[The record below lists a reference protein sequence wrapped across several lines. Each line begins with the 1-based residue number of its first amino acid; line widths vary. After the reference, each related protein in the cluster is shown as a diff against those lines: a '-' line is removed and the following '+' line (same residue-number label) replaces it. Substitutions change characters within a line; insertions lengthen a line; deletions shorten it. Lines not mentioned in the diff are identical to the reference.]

1 MSRESQQSYSPPLG
15 VTAISALIAL
25 SALVSTLFA
34 GHYLLRGTVQGKG
47 DHALV
52 LAGVLLAVAALEAI
66 VALGLR
72 RLKPWAWYA
81 GIGLFGA
88 AALVSLYVFVLK
100 LSFLAMTYLLLNVV
114 TAVYIY
120 HKRPVYTP
128 GTQARYDAY
137 HQESVLAKFELVQ
150 EMRESDAAPLGVKVV
165 AVVGALASLVAF
177 AQGVR
182 LIWMSS
188 GAATVLGLLVVVAAT
203 LQAYTLYG
211 LWIVER
217 WAWFA
222 GLLLFGLA
230 TVFATFRILL
240 FPDAVAMV
248 EFVVN
253 GLIALYLIRQKPLYA
268 PRVTVDLTPR

>member
-1 MSRESQQSYSPPLG
+1 MSRSEQSYSPPLG
-15 VTAISALIAL
+15 ISAISALIAL
-25 SALVSTLFA
+25 SALLSTLFA
-34 GHYLLRGTVQGKG
+34 GHYFLRGTVQGKG
-47 DHALV
+47 THALV
-52 LAGVLLAVAALEAI
+52 VAGVLLSLAVLEGI

-88 AALVSLYVFVLK
+88 ATAVSLYVFVLK
-100 LSFLAMTYLLLNVV
+100 LSFLAMTHLLLNVAI
-114 TAVYIY
+114 AVYIY

-137 HQESVLAKFELVQ
+137 HSESVLAQFAIVQ

-165 AVVGALASLVAF
+165 AAIGALASLLAF
-177 AQGVR
+177 VQAVR
-182 LIWMSS
+182 LIWMPS
-188 GAATVLGLLVVVAAT
+188 GPATVLGLVVVAAAG

-230 TVFATFRILL
+230 TLFAAFRILL
-240 FPDAVAMV
+240 FPDGVAVV
-248 EFVVN
+248 ELFLN
-253 GLIALYLIRQKPLYA
+253 ALIALYLYRQKPLYA